1 MSKSSFAY
9 SSLRR
14 CTSAVLSACVAVLF
28 LSGCETIPYVTER
41 TAVPTPVVVPDA
53 SPERRALN
61 TRVYDASIRWVTQR
75 FYKRDFGGIDW
86 PGEAAARREATI
98 AQPTEED
105 FYRALNVTL
114 DLLGDRHTSALSPTQ
129 NRADTLERLK
139 PELNFDF
146 RIANI
151 ERQFIVTYVWP
162 GGQAEAAGVRLGWR
176 VESVNGE
183 PLGDGAVIKGRADGQ
198 YEMTFTDA
206 AGQSHTATLRA
217 ADIPAFVGRA
227 NVRPDGVLVL
237 RFNYFGQATQDW
249 FEAEMRKAV
258 ADPPA
263 GIIIDLRDNRGGLF
277 SAVGRTLSPFFAE
290 PQPYAYVEFGYLP
303 RFPWRTR
310 PWGQT
315 YDGPVAVV
323 VHEPSASGA
332 EVFAATM
339 QETGRG
345 VVVGETTRGAV
356 IASRQIDLPDGGE
369 LSIGIRSF
377 RSGQGRILE
386 GSGVT
391 PDIGVELT
399 ADALRSGRDPMIEA
413 AAARLLSGPAISP

>member
-14 CTSAVLSACVAVLF
+14 CKSAVLSACVAVLF

-41 TAVPTPVVVPDA
+41 TTVPAPVVVPDA

-86 PGEAAARREATI
+86 PGEAAARRETAI
-98 AQPTEED
+98 SQPTEAD
-105 FYRALNVTL
+105 FYRALNETL
-114 DLLGDRHTSALSPTQ
+114 GLLGDGHTNALSPTR
-129 NRADTLERLK
+129 NRRLEQERLE
-139 PELNFDF
+139 PSLTFDF
-146 RIANI
+146 LMARI
-151 ERQFIVTYVWP
+151 EQQLIVTYVLP
-162 GGQAEAAGVRLGWR
+162 GGKSEAAGIQVGWR
-176 VESVNGE
+176 VESV
-183 PLGDGAVIKGRADGQ
+183 DGQPVGIGSEIARQEDGQ
-198 YEMTFTDA
+198 YKLVFTDA
-206 AGQSHTATLRA
+206 EEHSHTAVIEEA
-217 ADIPAFVGRA
+217 EIPVQVGVSEMRE
-227 NVRPDGVLVL
+227 DGILIL
-237 RFNYFGQATQDW
+237 SFDSFGQATQDW
-249 FEAEMRKAV
+249 FEAEMRKAI
-258 ADPPA
+258 ADPPK
-263 GIIIDLRDNRGGLF
+263 GIIVDLRDNRGGLI

-290 PQPYAYVEFGYLP
+290 RQPYAYIEYGYLP
-303 RFPWRTR
+303 RFPERTR
-310 PWGQT
+310 RWEQT
-315 YDGPVAVV
+315 YAGPVAVV

-339 QETGRG
+339 QESGRG
-345 VVVGETTRGAV
+345 VVVGEKTRGSV
-356 IASRQIDLPDGGE
+356 IVSRRINLPDGGE
-369 LSIGIRSF
+369 LRIGLRGF